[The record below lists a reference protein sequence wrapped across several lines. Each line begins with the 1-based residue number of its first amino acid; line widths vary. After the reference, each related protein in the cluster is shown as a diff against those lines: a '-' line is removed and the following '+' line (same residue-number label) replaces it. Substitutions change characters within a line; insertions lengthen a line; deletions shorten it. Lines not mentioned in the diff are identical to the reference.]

1 MICHKL
7 DDDKS
12 LDPGYAFF
20 VISNASASASA
31 VRDNLIAGC
40 VNMKRL
46 LPGLRDSQGRVAEE
60 IHAIRKLGKSLRGGL
75 VLFRM
80 EKSAGLEIQCIGRL
94 LSGSR
99 DAVSRSST
107 WNKIAWDGDPGMA
120 AAIIGLLE
128 IQVATASRR
137 PAEATVDWCLGR
149 VDAAIAALQ
158 ALDEA
163 EIVRRLSI
171 GTKKLEQRALK
182 RTHRLSHRNPEDFHE
197 ARKSLKAWL
206 GAADFLPPGLPPVPE
221 IYADLAEVLGD
232 ENDIATLSHWLERHG
247 FTRKIAPDLHQ
258 VLAKKRREIQKVII
272 RKAAKPKN
280 RSKKPATDSRAS
292 PDRPQV
298 TLP

>member
-1 MICHKL
+1 MIYHKL

-12 LDPGYAFF
+12 LDSGYLCF
-20 VISNASASASA
+20 VISNDPASALA

-80 EKSAGLEIQCIGRL
+80 EKSAGLEIQSIGRL

-99 DAVSRSST
+99 DAVSRLST
-107 WNKIAWDGDPGMA
+107 WNKIAWHGDPGMA
-120 AAIIGLLE
+120 AAILGLLE

-137 PAEATVDWCLGR
+137 PAEATILWCLGR
-149 VDAAIAALQ
+149 VDSAIAALQ

-163 EIVRRLSI
+163 DIARRLSI
-171 GTKKLEQRALK
+171 GMKKLEQRALK
-182 RTHRLSHRNPEDFHE
+182 RTHHLSHRNPEDFHE

-206 GAADFLPPGLPPVPE
+206 GAADYLPPGLLPVPAL
-221 IYADLAEVLGD
+221 YADLAEVLGD
-232 ENDIATLSHWLERHG
+232 ENDIATLAHWLERHG
-247 FTRKIAPDLHQ
+247 FTRQIAPALHQ
-258 VLAKKRREIQKVII
+258 ALAKKRREIQKVII
-272 RKAAKPKN
+272 RKAANPKN
-280 RSKKPATDSRAS
+280 RSKKHAPDS
-292 PDRPQV
+292 PDPAQE